1 MRRCI
6 RLRRV
11 FGIGYRW
18 KFLIVYQKGRSD
30 PEGVVNVVPSWVDRI
45 GVNEDAQAAM
55 IEHQPGHQRCKEL
68 LGKGDLE
75 HRAIMRADADVMP
88 AAKLYRKALT
98 NPGAQPFGG
107 RAGGRRIIIDVSMI
121 ARDFGYRPWGG
132 RSLIHGG
139 AIVVRPDLMRTY
151 QSGRINAFGFAGS
164 ANNKSVS
171 KSVGRKR
178 HAFYSSAFIIETAR

>member
-1 MRRCI
+1 MRRRI

-11 FGIGYRW
+11 FGLAYRW
-18 KFLIVYQKGRSD
+18 KFLVVYQKRRSD
-30 PEGVVNVVPSWVDRI
+30 PEGVVDVVPSWVYRI
-45 GVNEDAQAAM
+45 GVKEDAQAAM

-98 NPGAQPFGG
+98 DPGAQLFCG
-107 RAGGRRIIIDVSMI
+107 RARGRRIIIDVSMI
-121 ARDFGYRPWGG
+121 ARYFGNRPWGG
-132 RSLIHGG
+132 HSLTHGG
-139 AIVVRPDLMRTY
+139 AIVVRVDLMRTY
-151 QSGRINAFGFAGS
+151 QSGWINAFGFAEL
-164 ANNKSVS
+164 ANDKSVS

-178 HAFYSSAFIIETAR
+178 RAILFQGFHH